1 MATDYTLAEV
11 GSALTALGNYRVI
24 AAQEAA
30 AQGSPDGISGSLLLA
45 LGLRET
51 GLRNIEGNAGSDKG
65 CFQINKT
72 YNGAWLK
79 AQPGCPDGTWS
90 PVAGHTAYDT
100 GYVPRYT
107 PACYE
112 AISILHVGQQ
122 FAIEHGIGTHLNDPA
137 TVRFAIAAYNC
148 GPSNALRGYQDG
160 NVDEFTS
167 GGDYSQWVLYHRT
180 LINEWLAQHP
190 NWQFH

>member
-1 MATDYTLAEV
+1 MATDLTLDQV
-11 GSALTALGNYRVI
+11 GQALTALGNYRVL

-30 AQGSPDGISGSLLLA
+30 AQGDPDGISGSLLLA

-51 GLRNIEGNAGSDKG
+51 GLRNIEGNNGSDKG
-65 CFQINKT
+65 CFQINKI
-72 YNGAWLK
+72 YNSTWLRN
-79 AQPGCPDGTWS
+79 QPGCVNGTWA
-90 PVAGHTAYDT
+90 PVSGHTAYDA

-112 AISILHVGQQ
+112 AISIVRDGQEYALSQ
-122 FAIEHGIGTHLNDPA
+122 HIGTAVTDPVV
-137 TVRFAIAAYNC
+137 VRFAIAAYNC
-148 GPSNALRGYQDG
+148 GGYDALLGYRAG
-160 NVDEFTS
+160 NVDQYTT
-167 GGDYSQWVLYHRT
+167 GGDYSAWVLHHRS